1 LVWNVS
7 TLQSGAE
14 PTGKVAYAMNLP
26 QDAITSGEA
35 LYVADT
41 SFHRV
46 LYWSSI
52 TSAMSGGAPDAFVG
66 TGSSTSD
73 LRPGQSATELRWPS
87 SLWVENGYLWV
98 GERKFG
104 HRIFRYNLG

>member
-1 LVWNVS
+1 MLL
-7 TLQSGAE
+7 TLHFIE
-14 PTGKVAYAMNLP
+14 FFIEFDHLCY
-26 QDAITSGEA
+26 E
-35 LYVADT
+35 
-41 SFHRV
+41 
-46 LYWSSI
+46 W
-52 TSAMSGGAPDAFVG
+52 GAPDALVG